1 MEIDI
6 AFTVS
11 TGQIE
16 RIPKTQAVLTKLHTS
31 RTDWSGTG
39 FLDLM
44 VNYGSAVSHCKQSKT
59 YHVAQPHR

>member
-1 MEIDI
+1 MEIGI

-31 RTDWSGTG
+31 RTYWSGTG
-39 FLDLM
+39 FLTSWLTM
-44 VNYGSAVSHCKQSKT
+44 GVR
-59 YHVAQPHR
+59 YHTAVAQPHR

>member
-1 MEIDI
+1 MEIGI

-16 RIPKTQAVLTKLHTS
+16 RIPKTQAMLTKLHTS

-44 VNYGSAVSHCKQSKT
+44 VNYGSVVSH
-59 YHVAQPHR
+59 